1 MRPRPLLVALGLALS
16 LVAGCSTDSA
26 LDRHPGDPI
35 TDEEA
40 GALAELLHRDYT
52 RGGADFVVT
61 APYGA
66 GVVLTLTGDVDFR
79 DAVGR
84 AQAVTTF
91 ADGRPDDVR
100 TLFFSRDDVWLGD
113 VPGLAKAL
121 AADGAPH
128 ATYLRRPLS
137 TGSAEPVLLDVA
149 LEILLNLSAPTA
161 DDRRAFLDGGYT
173 WQGQR
178 SIDSRLTSLFGL
190 PGKRTVAVA
199 ASGNLLTQFV
209 TPLTGGSDE
218 VTVTLSDHGSRQ
230 VDLPAEDETAAAAD
244 HPRIAAGFGV

>member
-35 TDEEA
+35 TAEEA

-79 DAVGR
+79 DGVGR
-84 AQAVTTF
+84 AQAVTSF

-113 VPGLAKAL
+113 VPGLAEAL
-121 AADGAPH
+121 AADGAPD
-128 ATYLRRPLS
+128 ATYLRRPVT
-137 TGSAEPVLLDVA
+137 TGSTDVQPVLLDVA
-149 LEILLNLSAPTA
+149 LEILLNLSGPTP
-161 DDRRAFLDGGYT
+161 DDPRAFLDG
-173 WQGQR
+173 
-178 SIDSRLTSLFGL
+178 D
-190 PGKRTVAVA
+190 
-199 ASGNLLTQFV
+199 
-209 TPLTGGSDE
+209 
-218 VTVTLSDHGSRQ
+218 
-230 VDLPAEDETAAAAD
+230 
-244 HPRIAAGFGV
+244 